1 MNGQLLDAK
10 IIPTPLYT
18 MFKQRGG
25 DIESEPVVVYGI
37 WDRVNNFDE
46 VLNYNWLQS
55 KFPDMSIYYSSV
67 YDAGFGS
74 PIYGYTLNL
83 DKTTGVLS
91 SISDDKKRKVA
102 KLHSIL
108 LQHHQ
113 RHGSQRLPE
122 FGYYP
127 AIDDINGDLDRRYK
141 PDNDIVNSVMSAANA
156 QNAQNAQNEDPVNVS
171 GGYRKTNR
179 KTKRNNRAKVNKRK
193 TRK

>member
-1 MNGQLLDAK
+1 
-10 IIPTPLYT
+10 

-37 WDRVNNFDE
+37 WDRVYNFDE
-46 VLNYNWLQS
+46 VLNYNWLHLN
-55 KFPDMSIYYSSV
+55 FPDMGIYYSSV

-91 SISDDKKRKVA
+91 SISDDNKRKVA

-113 RHGSQRLPE
+113 RHRSQMLPE

-127 AIDDINGDLDRRYK
+127 AIDDINGDHDKRYN
-141 PDNDIVNSVMSAANA
+141 PDNDIVISVMSAA
-156 QNAQNAQNEDPVNVS
+156 NAQNEDPVNVS